1 MTIALDKPVAASASL
16 GERFEKNR
24 RTAISTLSVIVFLL
38 AWQFLPMLG
47 AVDIRLTSTP
57 LRVLKT
63 AMELVPTADFA
74 NDLRISGVE
83 FLAGMALAIAVGI
96 PLGLILGTSRT
107 ARLFIDPPL
116 MAIYATPRLALLPI
130 IIVWLGIGL
139 ASKIA
144 VVFLGAVFYVLI
156 NTMAGVTDTDQRLVR
171 AAKSFGATRLD
182 IFIRIILPSAL
193 PAVMIGIRLGIGRGV
208 LGVIVG
214 EMFSSEAGLGNK
226 IMTYGEAV
234 RIDHLLVYTLFVSL
248 CGYLMTTGARLIEE
262 RLRSWRPQA

>member
-1 MTIALDKPVAASASL
+1 MTVALDKPVASNAGLSATL
-16 GERFEKNR
+16 ERNR
-24 RTAISTLSVIVFLL
+24 RTIVSSLSVIAFLL
-38 AWQFLPMLG
+38 AWQILPSLG
-47 AVDIRLTSTP
+47 VVDIRLTSTP
-57 LRVLKT
+57 LRVLAT
-63 AMELVPTADFA
+63 SWEVFTGDEFA
-74 NDLRISGVE
+74 NDLMVSSIA
-83 FLAGMALAIAVGI
+83 FFTGMALAIAVGI
-96 PLGLILGTSRT
+96 PLGLMLATSKT
-107 ARLFIDPPL
+107 LRLFIDPPL

-130 IIVWLGIGL
+130 IVVWLGIGL

-182 IFIRIILPSAL
+182 IFTRIILPSAL

-234 RIDHLLVYTLFVSL
+234 RIDHLLVYTLFVSFA
-248 CGYLMTTGARLIEE
+248 GYMMTTGARMLEE
-262 RLRSWRPQA
+262 RLRSWRPQP

>member
-1 MTIALDKPVAASASL
+1 
-16 GERFEKNR
+16 
-24 RTAISTLSVIVFLL
+24 
-38 AWQFLPMLG
+38 
-47 AVDIRLTSTP
+47 
-57 LRVLKT
+57 
-63 AMELVPTADFA
+63 
-74 NDLRISGVE
+74 
-83 FLAGMALAIAVGI
+83 MALAIGIGI

-107 ARLFIDPPL
+107 LRLFIDPPL

-130 IIVWLGIGL
+130 IVVWLGIGL

-156 NTMAGVTDTDQRLVR
+156 NTMAGVSDTDQRLVR
-171 AAKSFGATRLD
+171 AAKSFGANRFD
-182 IFIRIILPSAL
+182 IFSRIILPSAL
-193 PAVMIGIRLGIGRGV
+193 PAVMIGVRLGIGRGV

-248 CGYLMTTGARLIEE
+248 CGFLMTTGARLLEE
-262 RLRSWRPQA
+262 RLRSCRPQA

>member
-1 MTIALDKPVAASASL
+1 MTMALGKSSAGSAGWAA
-16 GERFEKNR
+16 GIERHR
-24 RTAISTLSVIVFLL
+24 RLIVSSLSVMVFLL
-38 AWQFLPMLG
+38 AWQILPSLG
-47 AVDIRLTSTP
+47 VVDIRLTSTP
-57 LRVLKT
+57 LRVLAT
-63 AMELVPTADFA
+63 CAEVFTGDEFA
-74 NDLRISGVE
+74 NDLWVSSVE
-83 FLAGMALAIAVGI
+83 FFTGMALAIGIGI

-107 ARLFIDPPL
+107 LRLFIDPPL

-130 IIVWLGIGL
+130 IVVWLGIGL

-156 NTMAGVTDTDQRLVR
+156 NTMAGVSDTDQRLVR
-171 AAKSFGATRLD
+171 AAKSFGANRFD
-182 IFIRIILPSAL
+182 IFSRIILPSAL
-193 PAVMIGIRLGIGRGV
+193 PAVMIGVRLGIGRGV

-248 CGYLMTTGARLIEE
+248 CGFLMTTGARLLEE

>member
-1 MTIALDKPVAASASL
+1 MTIALDTSAAQTVSFA
-16 GERFEKNR
+16 ERLEKNR
-24 RTAISTLSVIVFLL
+24 RTIISTTSVGVFLL

-47 AVDIRLTSTP
+47 IVDIRLTSTP
-57 LRVLKT
+57 ARVIAT
-63 AMELVPTADFA
+63 AIELIPTADFA
-74 NDLRISGVE
+74 NDLWVSSVE
-83 FLAGMALAIAVGI
+83 FFVGMALAIGVGI
-96 PLGLILGTSRT
+96 PLGLVLGTSRT

-139 ASKIA
+139 TSKIA

-171 AAKSFGATRLD
+171 AAKSFGATKYD
-182 IFIRIILPSAL
+182 IFTRIILPSAL

-248 CGYLMTTGARLIEE
+248 CGYLMTTGARLMEE